1 MIRYSEKSDI
11 KDIIFL
17 WNEAFGDS
25 QEEIMFFINNKY
37 KPENTL
43 VFEDN
48 GKIVSMLFLLEGEM
62 KINNN
67 RYPSYYLYAACT
79 LNDCRGKG
87 YMSQLLGF
95 AQKTAY
101 NRGYYFICLLP
112 ANKSLYEYYKKYGYK
127 PLFKK
132 KILSI
137 SSENIT
143 NKSDLSNSDCSDLFQ
158 LRENAF
164 KNIDMFVWDAE
175 SLNFA
180 IEHHKFY
187 GGQAKINRKG
197 YSLYRAEGEEIYVKE
212 FCFTDIS
219 GDLPS
224 NSNSAVRI
232 SINLPVDY
240 AAESDNFEVV
250 DSGMILA
257 VNDDAEKLIN
267 EIKNPYLG
275 LTLD

>member
-48 GKIVSMLFLLEGEM
+48 SKIVSMLFLLEGEM

-95 AQKTAY
+95 AKKTAY

-143 NKSDLSNSDCSDLFQ
+143 NKSDLSNSGCSDLFQ

-164 KNIDMFVWDAE
+164 KNIDMFVWDGE

-180 IEHHKFY
+180 FEHHKLY
-187 GGQAKINRKG
+187 GGQAEISRKG
-197 YSLYRAEGEEIYVKE
+197 YSLYTTKDKEINVKE
-212 FCFTDIS
+212 FCFTDIF
-219 GDLPS
+219 DNLPS
-224 NSNSAVRI
+224 ESASAVRI

-240 AAESDNFEVV
+240 AVESDNYEII